1 MKTPTLTALVVAL
14 PAFAFAAGGGSSLPP
29 QETETTSQCKD
40 GQVFD
45 EDTQE
50 CVMIEDADAALT
62 PAERLEAVRELAYAG
77 RYGDAQMLLG
87 GLDQADD
94 VVQTYWGFTHR
105 KMGDV
110 EAGMAAYAA
119 ALASNPDNLMVRSYL
134 GQHYA
139 ETGQLVLARA
149 ELAEINARG
158 GRETW
163 PAKSLKWAIESGR
176 GVSY

>member
-1 MKTPTLTALVVAL
+1 MRLLLTAAL
-14 PAFAFAAGGGSSLPP
+14 CAAPAFAFAAGGGSSLPP

-45 EDTQE
+45 EEAQE

-62 PAERLEAVRELAYAG
+62 PEQRIEAVRELAYAG
-77 RYGDAQMLLG
+77 RYGDAQDLLR

-105 KMGDV
+105 KMGDI

-119 ALASNPDNLMVRSYL
+119 ALELNPDNLMVRSYL
-134 GQHYA
+134 GQHFA
-139 ETGQLVLARA
+139 ETGAMDLAQAQLI
-149 ELAEINARG
+149 EINARG